1 MKIIKNL
8 IEKQYGMATRR
19 NFVKRTMTSLK
30 FSEHGS
36 Q

>member
-1 MKIIKNL
+1 MKIIKKL
-8 IEKQYGMATRR
+8 IEKQYSMATRCK
-19 NFVKRTMTSLK
+19 FVKRTMTSLK